1 MKVRGPVPQEPRGGG
16 SLEVGTTLPSSGA
29 AVSSPRPSLVGE
41 GCPVRRLP
49 LSVEVPGKRRSFLR
63 AVSALELSDPVRP
76 QFPSAR
82 YFFDVCLPVAL
93 PEGHLLLVRA
103 KEQFHCTT
111 NQQQNLIH
119 YPELTPQEPQPS
131 QHPPTPID
139 GLLERGESD
148 RELLEIFKY
157 SSLNPGERSRL
168 HVLLYQLCMIL

>member
-1 MKVRGPVPQEPRGGG
+1 MGA
-16 SLEVGTTLPSSGA
+16 TLPSPGA

-41 GCPVRRLP
+41 GCPVRRFP

-93 PEGHLLLVRA
+93 PEGHLLLVSERA
-103 KEQFHCTT
+103 VSLHNKPTT
-111 NQQQNLIH
+111 KFNTLSGIN
-119 YPELTPQEPQPS
+119 
-131 QHPPTPID
+131 PPGPTALPAPPPPIG
-139 GLLERGESD
+139 GLRERGESD
-148 RELLEIFKY
+148 RELLEIVKY

-168 HVLLYQLCMIL
+168 HVLLYQLYMIL